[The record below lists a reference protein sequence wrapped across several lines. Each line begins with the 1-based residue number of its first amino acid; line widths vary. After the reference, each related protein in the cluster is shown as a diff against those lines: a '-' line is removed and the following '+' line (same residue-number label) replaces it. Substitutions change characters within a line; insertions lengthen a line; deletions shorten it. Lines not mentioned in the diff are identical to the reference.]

1 MLEKKHLI
9 YVGSWGNKEN
19 GGSGEGIYV
28 VSMDPQSGE
37 LHRESTLDVEEPSV
51 VALSPDGKYLYST
64 NELNNGFDGEFGTG
78 GGVTAMAIDPQD
90 GSLSIINKT
99 PSLGSL
105 PCFIE
110 VEPKGEYVLAAIH
123 SGFGIASK
131 WEKMEDGSFVCKK
144 TFDQAGIDLFK
155 VREDGGV
162 KPVDFMAFTDP
173 GSFEKYKKDESL
185 IRRGYPGRLPVP
197 PGFLQTH
204 SFIHNYAFITDD
216 LFFASDRGTDQV
228 YLVELDREHDCLQL
242 VHTVRVDLGQAPR
255 HMTIHPSKPFMYM
268 TNEIESS
275 LSVFEYDVEK
285 KSFWRIQTTGVT
297 KDQAEETWIMPCD
310 IHIHPTG
317 KFLYVTNRFLNDLV
331 VFDVDGG
338 TGKVTMKQI
347 YQLDKEGSQK
357 GKGEPRSFAITSD
370 GRFLIVCLKEDNALE
385 TLAIA
390 EDGTVSAT
398 GHIEKM
404 ATPCAIRIL
413 ER

>member
-1 MLEKKHLI
+1 MSEKKHLI

-19 GGSGEGIYV
+19 GGHGEGVYV
-28 VSMDPQSGE
+28 VSMDPDSGA
-37 LHRESTLDVEEPSV
+37 LHLESTLEVEEPSV

-64 NELNNGFDGEFGTG
+64 NELNNGFDGEYGTG
-78 GGVTAMAIDPQD
+78 GGVTAMAISPED

-110 VEPKGEYVLAAIH
+110 VDPKGEYVLAAIH
-123 SGFGIASK
+123 SGFGIASR
-131 WEKMEDGSFVCKK
+131 WEKMEDGSFICKK
-144 TFDQAGIDLFK
+144 TFDQAGIALFK
-155 VREDGGV
+155 VQENGGV
-162 KPVDFMAFTDP
+162 KPVDFLGFTDP
-173 GSFEKYKKDESL
+173 GSFETYKKGESM

-204 SFIHNYAFITDD
+204 PFIHNYAFITDD
-216 LFFASDRGTDQV
+216 LFFATDRGTDQV
-228 YLVELDREHDCLQL
+228 YLIELDREHDSLHR

-255 HMTIHPSKPFMYM
+255 HMTLHPTKPYMYM

-275 LSVFEYDVEK
+275 LSVFEYDIEK

-310 IHIHPTG
+310 IHIHPSG

-331 VFDVDGG
+331 VFDVDGE
-338 TGKVTMKQI
+338 TGKVSMKQI
-347 YQLDKEGSQK
+347 YQLDRDESKK

-370 GRFLIVCLKEDNALE
+370 GRFLVVCLKEDDALE

-390 EDGTVSAT
+390 SDGTVSAT
-398 GHIEKM
+398 GHIAAM
-404 ATPCAIRIL
+404 ATPCSLRIL
-413 ER
+413 E